1 MALKTLVKVGSIT
14 NLSDARY
21 CAGMGVD
28 FLGFRVAEGQTGAIP
43 VRTFQEIR
51 GWITGPQIVAEIYGI
66 TSEAQLT
73 RILEETQPDY
83 LEMSLE
89 EYQSIGHLIRLPYI
103 LQIND
108 TEEIPA
114 DFSTRP
120 AYLLTGANA
129 NLTTSRYIP
138 EFELL
143 VQVSSLT
150 ELDSA
155 VSRTGVSGIA
165 LYGGAEIRPG
175 LKTYEEL
182 SEILEALEV
191 D

>member
-28 FLGFRVAEGQTGAIP
+28 FLGFRVIEGQTGAVP

-51 GWITGPQIVAEIYGI
+51 GWITGPQIVAEIYGL
-66 TSEAQLT
+66 TTEVQLT
-73 RILEETQPDY
+73 RIIEETQPDY
-83 LEMSLE
+83 LEMSMA
-89 EYQSIGHLIRLPYI
+89 EYKIIGHLISLPYI
-103 LQIND
+103 LQVED
-108 TEEIPA
+108 AEHIPV
-114 DFSTRP
+114 DFSSRP
-120 AYLLTGANA
+120 AYILTGANIHA
-129 NLTTSRYIP
+129 TTSRFIP
-138 EFELL
+138 DFELL
-143 VQVSSLT
+143 VEVTSVN
-150 ELDSA
+150 ELDAA

-175 LKTYEEL
+175 LKNYEEL
-182 SEILEALEV
+182 SGILEALEV